1 MLSKEEIKQILLA
14 HGFKIQAGESDLKN
28 YVYDAAHA
36 LLKQQAARQNKK
48 RHTQVGGSHYQKYQ
62 IEPKDFIIKNGLSWA
77 AGNVIKYVV
86 RYADKNGIED
96 LEKAKQN
103 INFLICELQEKEA
116 ANAPP
121 SNALN
126 QLTDTEAEAAE
137 QRQDVVGQNGN
148 DGLHYEQ
155 SKIDSQ
161 LPEWVKSA
169 VGTGDFPTHMKWL
182 AVDANGCAHLFK
194 TKPSSSRDY
203 NYWVSNDAHTPKLV
217 AKIAIPHRLSW
228 RDMIYLL
235 GFQGGKREPY
245 TKSGKLCTTHKLPS
259 LSRVDDAADT
269 EEATAA
275 IYSDFVAGLTKTG
288 ITFNNQETH
297 LIHMIM
303 GASGETGE
311 LLDAIKKH
319 VIYKQEL
326 DLNNVI
332 EELGDIEFY
341 LEGLRAAVGIT
352 RAQTLSSNI
361 SKLLQRYPSGSYSD
375 AAAQERQDKN

>member
-1 MLSKEEIKQILLA
+1 MLSKEEIKQIFLA

-48 RHTQVGGSHYQKYQ
+48 RH
-62 IEPKDFIIKNGLSWA
+62 I
-77 AGNVIKYVV
+77 
-86 RYADKNGIED
+86 
-96 LEKAKQN
+96 
-103 INFLICELQEKEA
+103 QEKEA

-126 QLTDTEAEAAE
+126 QLTGTEAEAAE

-161 LPEWVKSA
+161 LPEWVKSV

-194 TKPSSSRDY
+194 TKPSGSRDY